1 MPSVVF
7 LQHGVSLR
15 KTPPK
20 VYKHKNPLARGRSV
34 AEGARMT
41 NDDRRLIVET
51 LAEMKELKG
60 EMQEFKKHAIERV
73 SALEKKEVERSKQ
86 RLSVISI
93 LISSTALAVSI
104 IVNFFRNG
112 GK

>member
-1 MPSVVF
+1 M
-7 LQHGVSLR
+7 
-15 KTPPK
+15 
-20 VYKHKNPLARGRSV
+20 N
-34 AEGARMT
+34 

-60 EMQEFKKHAIERV
+60 EMKEFKEHVIERV
-73 SALEKKEVERSKQ
+73 QRLEKKEVERGKE
-86 RLSVISI
+86 RLAVISV
-93 LISSTALAVSI
+93 LISSAMFVVSV

>member
-1 MPSVVF
+1 
-7 LQHGVSLR
+7 
-15 KTPPK
+15 
-20 VYKHKNPLARGRSV
+20 
-34 AEGARMT
+34 MT

-60 EMQEFKKHAIERV
+60 EMREFKEHVIERV
-73 SALEKKEVERSKQ
+73 QRLEKKEAERGKE
-86 RLSVISI
+86 RLAVVSV
-93 LISSTALAVSI
+93 LISSAALAVSV